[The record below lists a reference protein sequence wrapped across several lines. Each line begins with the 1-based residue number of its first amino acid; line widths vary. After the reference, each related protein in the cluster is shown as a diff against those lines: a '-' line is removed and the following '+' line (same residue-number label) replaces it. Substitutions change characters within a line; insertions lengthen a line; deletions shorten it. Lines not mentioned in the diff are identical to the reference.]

1 VILRFAVSVEHGLV
15 TDRQTDRQT
24 HDYTAYTAMAWRRG
38 KNNLTKIKSTMHDS
52 QKAAISSYMGLAV
65 YEIQR
70 NSTSYD
76 LMNKVILSTVHNF
89 TQQLKA
95 KKYCLHSVILSFQCR
110 TLTQFH

>member
-1 VILRFAVSVEHGLV
+1 
-15 TDRQTDRQT
+15 
-24 HDYTAYTAMAWRRG
+24 MASRG
-38 KNNLTKIKSTMHDS
+38 KNKLNKIKSTMHDS

-89 TQQLKA
+89 THQLKA
-95 KKYCLHSVILSFQCR
+95 KILPAFSYLVISMSN
-110 TLTQFH
+110 T